1 MALKMKKFF
10 SVLSLT
16 GMVLFYQNCGAP
28 MTEAQ
33 VDPASQFPQKVKC
46 EGEQC
51 FYANVLTQLE
61 IDEVSVDLSQHKA
74 LFSYGILRRLPGPED
89 LICAGDCGIF
99 DQIQGKSL
107 CGTFDGVL
115 NVRFEESRGVRE
127 SHLQMGRLSEDSCE
141 QSARDLDRVIL
152 SELSQGLDYEES
164 ESEIRFYSDRVLMV
178 FTKK

>member
-1 MALKMKKFF
+1 MAVKLSKFF

-16 GMVLFYQNCGAP
+16 GMILFYQNCGAP

-51 FYANVLTQLE
+51 FYANVLTELV
-61 IDEVSVDLSQHKA
+61 IDDVSVDLSLQSS

-89 LICAGDCGIF
+89 LVCAGDCGIF
-99 DQIQGKSL
+99 DQIQAKSL
-107 CGTFDGVL
+107 CGTFDAVL
-115 NVRFEESRGVRE
+115 NVRWEETRSVRE
-127 SHLQMGRLSEDSCE
+127 AHMQMGRLS
-141 QSARDLDRVIL
+141 LDECDANTKLLDERIL

-164 ESEIRFYSDRVLMV
+164 ESEMIFFSENVRMV